1 MPMMNPPIR
10 NWQGKHVWIIGASS
24 GIGRALGELFARL
37 GATLYVSARSQA
49 PLDEFVRL
57 HPTSQAFALDVTNSQ
72 SMASAFNEITCN
84 KPLDLIVYCAGHYAP
99 MRAQDFNLEEALKHM
114 QINYCGA
121 LNLLGAILPSL
132 LKQRSGHLSLVSSV
146 AGFTGL
152 PKSLAYGPS
161 KAALT
166 HLAEVLYLDL
176 HPSNL
181 GISVVHP
188 GFVKTPLTS
197 QNDFKMPALISAET
211 AALEI
216 VKGYEQGTFEIHFPK
231 RFTRFLKLL
240 RLLPYRLYFLI
251 ISRTTG
257 L

>member
-1 MPMMNPPIR
+1 
-10 NWQGKHVWIIGASS
+10 
-24 GIGRALGELFARL
+24 
-37 GATLYVSARSQA
+37 
-49 PLDEFVRL
+49 
-57 HPTSQAFALDVTNSQ
+57 
-72 SMASAFNEITCN
+72 
-84 KPLDLIVYCAGHYAP
+84 
-99 MRAQDFNLEEALKHM
+99 
-114 QINYCGA
+114 
-121 LNLLGAILPSL
+121 
-132 LKQRSGHLSLVSSV
+132 
-146 AGFTGL
+146 
-152 PKSLAYGPS
+152 
-161 KAALT
+161 
-166 HLAEVLYLDL
+166 
-176 HPSNL
+176 
-181 GISVVHP
+181 VHP